1 MTRDRKEK
9 RAVTA
14 KTADQIL
21 RHHFGKSPQEIRRIT
36 GGLTNYVYEV
46 QIGRES
52 LIIRISDDPAKLQV
66 FMKEQWAI
74 TMAGKAKVPTPE
86 VLEVCNDVGDLPY
99 MISRKV
105 PGRAATMVGRHRHR
119 VLRDL
124 GEYAAMIN
132 AIPTR
137 DFGRIFDWSPNRLS
151 RNETWKKYL
160 EEELRIEERLELFR
174 RAKVLERSKLKKLIE
189 QIDQMKRWSDA
200 PSLTHGDLRLK
211 NVILNEKRN
220 IVAILDWEDCSSN
233 IAPYWELSIA
243 LHDLSMDEK
252 ETFLEGYGLKLGD
265 YMTIAPAV
273 KAFNI
278 LNYAGAIRIALDQK
292 DKAQLQSL
300 QARLNG
306 TFDLYSL

>member
-1 MTRDRKEK
+1 MTRHRKAK
-9 RAVTA
+9 LKVSS

-21 RHHFGKSPQEIRRIT
+21 RRHFGKSPHGIRPII
-36 GGLTNYVYEV
+36 GGLSNYVYEAK
-46 QIGRES
+46 IGREA
-52 LIIRISDDPAKLQV
+52 LIIRISDDAAKLQV

-86 VLEVCNDVGDLPY
+86 VLEVCNDVADLPY

-105 PGRAATMVGRHRHR
+105 PGRAATTIGRHRLR
-119 VLRDL
+119 VLAEL
-124 GEYAAMIN
+124 GAYGARIN
-132 AIPTR
+132 SIRTK
-137 DFGRIFDWSPNRLS
+137 DFGHIFDWSPNRLS

-160 EEELRIEERLELFR
+160 DVELKIEERLELFR
-174 RAKVLERSKLKKLIE
+174 RAKILSPAKLKNLTQHI
-189 QIDQMKRWSDA
+189 QQMKRWSDA

-211 NVILNEKRN
+211 NVILDENRN

-252 ETFLEGYGLKLGD
+252 EAFLEGYGMKLKD
-265 YMTIAPAV
+265 YMEIAPAV
-273 KAFNI
+273 KTFNI
-278 LNYAGAIRIALDQK
+278 LNYAGAVGIALEQK
-292 DKAQLQSL
+292 DRAKLDSFE
-300 QARLNG
+300 ARLNG